1 LFTLSLVRRFR
12 AVLLAAV
19 ALALAFGAVPA
30 AFAQDEEPPAA
41 PPKPG
46 VRWGGGEVTA
56 LGDDSFDVHTRRGRD
71 VTVIVE
77 ATTAFFN
84 GQGLPAS
91 FADLTVGA
99 RVGGVVEV
107 RDDGQTY
114 ARLVIIVPPK
124 TRYVGVGVV
133 TALEDDAFHFVS
145 RRGQVWEFYVDDA
158 TAFSNRAGDPLTFA
172 DLRVEARAGVHA
184 ELRDDGKWWALEVK
198 IGR

>member
-1 LFTLSLVRRFR
+1 MLKLSLFRSFR
-12 AVLLAAV
+12 AVLLSAV
-19 ALALAFGAVPA
+19 ALGLAFGAVPA
-30 AFAQDEEPPAA
+30 ALAQDETPPAV

-56 LGDDSFDVHTRRGRD
+56 IGDGSFDVQTRRGRA

-77 ATTAFFN
+77 ASTAFFN

-114 ARLVIIVPPK
+114 ARLVIIFPPK

-133 TALEDDAFHFVS
+133 TALEDDAFQFVS

-158 TAFSNRAGDPLTFA
+158 TTFTNRAGDPLTFD
-172 DLRVEARAGVHA
+172 DLRVEVRAGVQA